1 MAEPIEGE
9 VTEQRGVAVQQPRQR
24 MIVESP
30 ISIMDTAKFEHL
42 ARIASVMAD
51 AGLMPESLTFE
62 GPKDKRVMLPDH
74 VIKARAFLICGQA
87 DRWNMDPLAVM
98 GCCSLVHNSL
108 MYEGK
113 LVYAVIEAR
122 LGVRLSYEFGQ
133 WDAQAKRVM
142 IGVDAKEKLLGVV
155 ASGTLPGEDA
165 PRTIE
170 GYVGLWETSGNNTPW
185 GNPGN
190 WKRQLRYRGSRE
202 WANAYSPGIVLGVV
216 TDEDLDEMAQ
226 RSIESTAHR
235 PAPSLSDAFGGKSA
249 ATKPGAALKKRA
261 EPAHDPETGEIDPDP
276 KSAKAAASPA
286 ETGDAAASAST
297 AGTATEAGTQ
307 ATGDATT
314 AKADKGVGEQ
324 QEPAEKAKPAAA
336 DKAQGPTGPKVS
348 DGFPLPGETY
358 HIADALNFKAA
369 DGKWDLYKDGELFS
383 RAGGKAANRVYAA
396 HAPREEAGAELDN
409 EAETKQGEASET
421 ADKSNAPADMDADNG
436 DAIEAFNAFAAD
448 LSKLDTWPE
457 QQALMSAFRKTD
469 AFKGADRDLQN
480 RARILLFNAGEK
492 AGVSP
497 AVSPILFTLW
507 LLQADDKDKRP
518 MFSRLIRSPEYQ
530 KLTEDQKETVAD
542 ALNQSTGGA

>member
-62 GPKDKRVMLPDH
+62 GPKDKRVMLPEH

-98 GCCSLVHNSL
+98 GCCSLVHTAL

-122 LGVRLSYEFGQ
+122 LGVRLSYEYGV
-133 WDAQAKRVM
+133 WDTQTKRVM
-142 IGVDAKEKLLGVV
+142 IGADQRGFVQGQEKLLGVV
-155 ASGTLPGEDA
+155 VSGTLPGEDA
-165 PRTIE
+165 PRTVE

-185 GNPGN
+185 GNAGN

-216 TDEDLDEMAQ
+216 TDDDLDEMAQ

-235 PAPSLSDAFGGKSA
+235 PAPSLSDAFGGKPA
-249 ATKPGAALKKRA
+249 ATKPGAALKKKA
-261 EPAHDPETGEIDPDP
+261 ESAHDPETGEIAGDQAERPTPPAAQNAEPASDTRE
-276 KSAKAAASPA
+276 SATPASDASPA
-286 ETGDAAASAST
+286 ASSGQQAQSKPIADGAAKKDPAK
-297 AGTATEAGTQ
+297 TEP
-307 ATGDATT
+307 
-314 AKADKGVGEQ
+314 AKA
-324 QEPAEKAKPAAA
+324 EPSA
-336 DKAQGPTGPKVS
+336 GPTVAE
-348 DGFPLPGETY
+348 GFPLPGETY
-358 HIADALNFKAA
+358 HVADALNFKAA

-383 RAGGKAANRVYAA
+383 RAGGKAGNRVYAA
-396 HAPREEAGAELDN
+396 HAEKVAPEADEPEPEDEQTETDDAGA
-409 EAETKQGEASET
+409 G
-421 ADKSNAPADMDADNG
+421 DNG
-436 DAIEAFNAFAAD
+436 DAIESFNAFAVD
-448 LSKLDTWPE
+448 LGKLETWPE
-457 QQALMSAFRKTD
+457 QQGLMSAFRKTD
-469 AFKGADRDLQN
+469 AFKAADRDLQN
-480 RARILLFNAGEK
+480 RARILLFNAGQALVDAGK
-492 AGVSP
+492 ADISP
-497 AVSPILFTLW
+497 AVSPAFFTLW
-507 LLQADDKDKRP
+507 LLQASDPEKRP
-518 MFSRLIRSPEYQ
+518 MFSRLVRSPEYQ

-542 ALNQSTGGA
+542 ALNQSLGEA